1 MRPYPNPDNP
11 LRPKVRRVR
20 KYIGYA
26 ETYEEAVLMLAQY
39 NSNPI
44 DLDYKDITF
53 EELFD
58 MYWKTKKGTVS
69 KSWEKSFI
77 ASYKAMESLHNEKI
91 NDLKTADFERL
102 FEETDKNYPTMKKM
116 KILLNQMFDYADS
129 HDMLY
134 KNYTHYISLHK
145 YVDKNPNAI
154 KRDIFSKADIKRLW
168 KNSDDMFNS
177 IVVILIYTGLR
188 ISELFNLTRDNV
200 HLNEKYLDIRA
211 SKTDAGVRLVPLHE
225 AIIPLVKKWYDE
237 GNTYLIF
244 NARGNQMK
252 YRDYR
257 DTYWDKIMEEL
268 ELGDHKPHDT
278 RHTFVSLLQ
287 SSGCDERVLKKI
299 VGHKGQMDFTLKV
312 YTKYEMDKLLEEVNK
327 IKI

>member
-1 MRPYPNPDNP
+1 MKQYPNKDNP
-11 LRPKVRRVR
+11 LKPKIRRVR

-26 ETYEEAVLMLAQY
+26 ATYEDAVLMLAEY
-39 NSNPI
+39 NANPI
-44 DLDYKDITF
+44 DLNYKDLTF
-53 EELFD
+53 EELFNIF
-58 MYWKTKKGTVS
+58 WKTKVGTVS
-69 KSWEKSFI
+69 KSWETSFLS
-77 ASYKAMESLHNEKI
+77 AFRAMESLHKEKI

-102 FEETDKNYPTMKKM
+102 FAETDKNYPTMRKM

-134 KNYTHYISLHK
+134 KNYTHYISLQK
-145 YVDKNPNAI
+145 YAGKNPNSI
-154 KRDIFSKADIKRLW
+154 KRDIFTKSDIKKLW
-168 KNSDDMFNS
+168 KISDDMFNS
-177 IVVILIYTGLR
+177 IIIILIYTGLR
-188 ISELFNLTRDNV
+188 ISELFDLTRDNV
-200 HLNEKYLDIRA
+200 HLDEKYFDIRE
-211 SKTDAGVRLVPLHE
+211 SKTDAGIRLVPLHE
-225 AIIPLVKKWYDE
+225 SIIPFVKKWYDE

-257 DTYWDKIMEEL
+257 DTYWDRTMEEL
-268 ELGDHKPHDT
+268 NLGEHKPHDT

-287 SSGCDERVLKKI
+287 SSGCDERILKKI